1 MEADEASS
9 VLSPSKL
16 LPYCPH
22 LSHQNFYH
30 IVLVEALFWLRP
42 PHPPTAVKSSL
53 VTGTISQ
60 QHSNPP
66 HCFQTSTAPPSQHGT
81 PKPWG
86 SQFHV
91 WQCSLPTR
99 ALSSWWGSPSPP
111 TMSIGDMQKVCVSK
125 HPPTYTLPDTGAI
138 LLIMNH
144 HREPNVKPLI
154 GLKRVLWTAYVTHF
168 ENNVWYNERGLKGKM
183 SHKFS

>member
-1 MEADEASS
+1 MEADEAFP

-30 IVLVEALFWLRP
+30 IFLVEALFWLRP
-42 PHPPTAVKSSL
+42 PHPPTAVKSLL

-66 HCFQTSTAPPSQHGT
+66 HCFQTSTAPPSRHDT

-86 SQFHV
+86 SQIQV
-91 WQCSLPTR
+91 WLCSLTTS